1 MLFSLN
7 LSSLLIIFFSV
18 LSISVLSGLLFLHRR
33 VPLRYVRIH
42 IGVVALPP
50 LVALIALIN
59 TNARGEVG
67 AWYLDSI
74 SWLLAFFV
82 LLLGLIIQ
90 RFSLRYLMGDLSYR
104 KYFILFTFT
113 TGAASLAWLSDDL
126 RLMAICW
133 GFTLVGLI
141 SLIRL
146 NRGWKVAREAATVS
160 GRLFALSWI
169 AIVLAI
175 IWLSHDTGQW
185 QLSSALKDVSLA
197 HLETWEKTGI
207 NLLLIL
213 GVMIPAA
220 QWPFQRWLLE
230 SVVAPTP
237 VSAIM
242 HAGLVNAGGVI
253 LTRFSPIFDG
263 NIAQIILLILA
274 SISVFIGTGI
284 SLVQVDYK
292 RQLVGSTIAQMGFM
306 LIQCALGAYSAA
318 IFHLVFHGLFKATLF
333 LQAGSL
339 APCLEKSTHGHKNT
353 SYSWLVVGNILAVL
367 VGIAFWLQDMANG
380 YQLIS
385 ALIIGWSLSF
395 SWKQL
400 VAFGEGRIDR
410 IAGLLFMGLFTVLYL
425 IIHNYLYGWLPV
437 NVYQS
442 NQLSMAVIIFIVCLL
457 LLSSIIGKWIVQRR
471 SSVFFTVIYLW
482 LVRLGEAQPKAVESH
497 PNYLKF
503 LSQGGNK

>member
-7 LSSLLIIFFSV
+7 LSSLLNIFFSV
-18 LSISVLSGLLFLHRR
+18 LVISGLSGLLFLNPRI
-33 VPLRYVRIH
+33 PLRYVRIH
-42 IGVVALPP
+42 IGIVSLPP
-50 LVALIALIN
+50 LVALFALIN
-59 TNARGEVG
+59 KEAKGFAG
-67 AWYLDSI
+67 PWHLDSI
-74 SWLLAFFV
+74 AWLLAFFV
-82 LLLGLIIQ
+82 LTLGLIIQ
-90 RFSLRYLMGDLSYR
+90 RFSVRYLMGDRSYR

-133 GFTLVGLI
+133 GFTLVGLV

-146 NRGWKVAREAATVS
+146 NSGWKVAREAATIS
-160 GRLFALSWI
+160 SRLFGLSWI

-175 IWLSHDTGQW
+175 IWLSHVTGQW
-185 QLSSALKDVSLA
+185 QLSSTLKDESLV
-197 HLETWEKTGI
+197 HLASWEKTGI

-253 LTRFSPIFDG
+253 LTRFSPIFND
-263 NIAQIILLILA
+263 NIAQIILLVLA
-274 SISVFIGTGI
+274 SISVLIGTGI

-333 LQAGSL
+333 LQAGSIVPRL
-339 APCLEKSTHGHKNT
+339 KNT
-353 SYSWLVVGNILAVL
+353 ASPHGKTSYLWSVVGYVLAIF
-367 VGIAFWLQDMANG
+367 VGITFWLQNMGNA

-385 ALIIGWSLSF
+385 ALIIGWSLSV

-400 VAFGEGRIDR
+400 VAFGDGKIDR
-410 IAGLLFMGLFTVLYL
+410 ITGLLFMGGFTVLYL
-425 IIHNYLYGWLPV
+425 IIHNYLYGLLPI

-442 NQLSMAVIIFIVCLL
+442 NQLSMFILITIVCLL
-457 LLSSIIGKWIVQRR
+457 MLGSMIGRWVVHHR
-471 SSVFFTVIYLW
+471 SSVFSTVIYLW

>member
-1 MLFSLN
+1 MLFSLS
-7 LSSLLIIFFSV
+7 LSSLLNIFYCV
-18 LSISVLSGLLFLHRR
+18 LVISGLSGLLFLYPRI
-33 VPLRYVRIH
+33 PLRYVNIH
-42 IGVVALPP
+42 IGIVSLPP
-50 LVALIALIN
+50 LVALFALIN
-59 TNARGEVG
+59 TKAKGIFG
-67 AWYLDSI
+67 PWHLDSI
-74 SWLLAFFV
+74 AWLLAFFV
-82 LLLGLIIQ
+82 LFLGLIIQ
-90 RFSLRYLMGDLSYR
+90 RFSVRYLMGDHSYR

-133 GFTLVGLI
+133 GVTLIGLI

-146 NRGWKVAREAATVS
+146 NRGWKVAHEAATIS

-175 IWLSHDTGQW
+175 IWLSHVTGQW
-185 QLSSALKDVSLA
+185 QLSSALKDGSLA
-197 HLETWEKTGI
+197 HLDSWEKTGI

-242 HAGLVNAGGVI
+242 HAGLVNAGGIV
-253 LTRFSPIFDG
+253 LTRFSPIFNGD
-263 NIAQIILLILA
+263 IAQIILLILA
-274 SISVFIGTGI
+274 SISVLIGTGI

-339 APCLEKSTHGHKNT
+339 VPRLEKSTHGRKNI
-353 SYSWLVVGNILAVL
+353 SYSWTVVGYILAIL
-367 VGIAFWLQDMANG
+367 VGASFWLKDMGNG

-385 ALIIGWSLSF
+385 ALIIGWSLSV

-400 VAFGEGRIDR
+400 VAFGEGSIDR
-410 IAGLLFMGLFTVLYL
+410 IAGLLFLGGFTILYL

-437 NVYQS
+437 NVYHG
-442 NQLSMAVIIFIVCLL
+442 NQLSMAILIFIICFLFVC
-457 LLSSIIGKWIVQRR
+457 SIIGRWVVQHR
-471 SSVFFTVIYLW
+471 SSVYFTVIYLW
-482 LVRLGEAQPKAVESH
+482 LVRLGEAQPKTVESH